1 MVFSN
6 LFFPPGS
13 SHSRSHGG
21 KSLATLLVIPTCFI
35 GAVLILRDSAGP
47 FWMWYNIDPDYA
59 YLINALK
66 ILNLTTPGHVD
77 HPGTPVQW
85 LGALVLKATH
95 PTASGAHII
104 DTVLAD
110 PEVHMHRIALVMAWL
125 NAGILFA
132 AGVVGYT
139 VFRDILPALM
149 VQTAPFISSQ
159 ILRHAV
165 ALKPEPLLVFAVMA
179 LIMVTLLALRPGA
192 VEANRRGF
200 AVAFG
205 VVLGFGM
212 SCKIT
217 FAPLFL
223 LPLFLLS
230 QRRAILTFA
239 AAGLVAFLLFT
250 LPALGAYE
258 QFTDWIVRLFLG
270 SGHYGGGPATVINV
284 ETYPRNIYRLIA
296 GGSFNCV
303 GCSDFA
309 RPLFNI
315 VFILAVLTL
324 VVARRSP
331 ERRDYIPKLDLQAL
345 KGVVLTQMVM
355 VLMVAKAFP
364 TSESGWNVYY
374 MIPAY
379 MLTALSGVLLYRIV
393 PTLGLGGGTVRRCFA
408 LVFPAL
414 LVLIAI
420 TQAFGIARLDRNY
433 RNMRDMG
440 LSVGNERFSACARIS
455 GYSASSP
462 SFALYNGN
470 LQAGFPFSKQLKE
483 LRPENDFWLNIFT
496 SDKPSGELRDWSGA
510 RRLPEVL
517 SGYPCAMLRG
527 SRSGALAAFLA
538 AEAPEAVYDTSC
550 STHQEDVFT
559 MGVDCR
565 GRLTGDNGD
574 GAP

>member
-95 PTASGAHII
+95 PTVSGAHII

-149 VQTAPFISSQ
+149 VQAAPFISSQ

-179 LIMVTLLALRPGA
+179 LVMVTLLALRPGA

-205 VVLGFGM
+205 VVLGFGI

-270 SGHYGGGPATVINV
+270 SQHHGGGAATVIDLGN
-284 ETYPRNIYRLIA
+284 YPRNIYRL
-296 GGSFNCV
+296 FT
-303 GCSDFA
+303 
-309 RPLFNI
+309 RPLFSI
-315 VFILAVLTL
+315 TFILAVFTL
-324 VVARRSP
+324 FAAQRRGADMPWP
-331 ERRDYIPKLDLQAL
+331 ERQAL
-345 KGVVLTQMVM
+345 KGVVLAQMAM
-355 VLMVAKAFP
+355 VLMVAKQLSAH
-364 TSESGWNVYY
+364 Y

-379 MLTALSGVLLYRIV
+379 MLTALSGPLMYRII
-393 PTLGLGGGTVRRCFA
+393 PALGLGGDTLRRRFA
-408 LVFPAL
+408 RTFPAL
-414 LVLIAI
+414 LVAIAVA
-420 TQAFGIARLDRNY
+420 QAFGVVRVDRQF
-433 RNMRDMG
+433 REMRETAFIVDNDHFG
-440 LSVGNERFSACARIS
+440 ACARIY
-455 GYSASSP
+455 GYSASSL
-462 SFALYNGN
+462 SFAFYNGN
-470 LQAGFPFSKQLKE
+470 LQSRFPYSEQLKE

-538 AEAPEAVYDTSC
+538 AEAPEAVYDISC
-550 STHQEDVFT
+550 STHLEEVFT